1 MKTSTLEQTMNP
13 DHIYPGYSVLAATS
27 MAFAWHDQQAH
38 TAGNNTQVTEISLC
52 LWAEQEPQPEA
63 R

>member
-1 MKTSTLEQTMNP
+1 MNP
-13 DHIYPGYSVLAATS
+13 DHIYPGYAVLAATS

-38 TAGNNTQVTEISLC
+38 TAGNNTQVTELSLY
-52 LWAEQEPQPEA
+52 LWAEQEPQLET